1 MSINPIGRRSRSRI
15 LLGGVSLL
23 LLQSAEIAWAQEAAT
38 AAKPAEQKAEE
49 HKPLLNPDEQIL
61 LDRITIVAAR
71 TTGNVLDVPMTINVI
86 DRATLQRHVV
96 RDIQDMVRYE
106 PGVSVTRQT
115 ALTNPFGQLTSFNI
129 RAMGGNRV
137 QILVDGSRVQEQITD
152 GSRDLVDPFTMRSV
166 EIVRGPNSVLQ
177 GADALGG
184 VVSFRTLEPSDILD
198 GKKPW
203 AVELKTAYDS
213 FDDSFRQQATAAA
226 ESGDFKFLG
235 SFGHLGASE
244 PEFTKARADRGQWG
258 CPREAIWPC
267 NKAFPADTN
276 AYNGLMKLQWNPSGD
291 HEFMLTGEWFNRKT
305 SIEQKY
311 DSSAAL
317 GGYTSDSWQ
326 RDLDME
332 RYRLALSHKWAV
344 GASWLDELDWQISYS
359 PQKRNTYS
367 DQLRLYPTRR
377 QQNIQVRNYGE
388 NFFEADIQANSSF
401 ELGGVSHK
409 LIYGFDG
416 DLTKTSYDGYNVTN
430 NLTTGTSTTAINQG
444 FNFPKVDTVR
454 ADLYL
459 QDEIKLFDDRLTIT
473 PGLRLATYSI
483 DPTHDSDYVPLPGF
497 EPRKIEETKLIKR
510 IGAIYDLTDTYS
522 LYAGYGEGFKMP
534 TSQQLFVSSQSIGA
548 TGFVDVI
555 PNPNLKPEFVRSYE
569 AGIRGKL
576 DRGYFSLTGFYA
588 DYKDFIRSLQPV
600 PGQDGKYT
608 SDNVESVKVWGIEL
622 GGEYEVYDDIF
633 VNAALSYQKGRQR
646 ISSGAA
652 ETAFDGAVP
661 LTAVLGMRY
670 LIPEWNLETEFVGTF
685 AHGVT
690 ERADPDAFKP
700 GGYAVFDA
708 YAKWSPTAN
717 IDVDFGI
724 QNIFD
729 RRYFPNTIAGTI
741 TNVISS
747 SVANANPPE
756 LQVAP
761 GRTFKLGATV
771 RF

>member
-1 MSINPIGRRSRSRI
+1 MSTNSIGRAPRSRF
-15 LLGGVSLL
+15 LLAGVSLL
-23 LLQSAEIAWAQEAAT
+23 LLQSAGATWAQDATPAAME
-38 AAKPAEQKAEE
+38 AEQKTEG
-49 HKPLLNPDEQIL
+49 PLLDPNEQIM

-71 TTGNVLDVPMTINVI
+71 TTGNVLDVPMSVTVV
-86 DRATLQRHVV
+86 DRETLQRHVV
-96 RDIQDMVRYE
+96 RDIQDMVRYQ

-137 QILVDGSRVQEQITD
+137 QVLVDGSRVQEQITD

-198 GKKPW
+198 GSKPW
-203 AVELKTAYDS
+203 AVEMKTAYDS
-213 FDDSFRQQATAAA
+213 FDNSFRQQATAAA
-226 ESGDFKFLG
+226 KSGDFEFLG

-244 PEFTKARADRGQWG
+244 AEFTKARAYGGQWG
-258 CPREAIWPC
+258 CPRQAVWAC
-267 NKAFPADTN
+267 NKAFPADTD
-276 AYNGLMKLQWNPSGD
+276 AYNGLMKLQWSPSAD

-305 SIEQKY
+305 SIDQKY
-311 DSSAAL
+311 NSSATL
-317 GGYTSDSWQ
+317 GGYANDSWQ

-332 RYRLALSHKWAV
+332 RYRLALAHKWMVDAP
-344 GASWLDELDWQISYS
+344 WLDELNWQVSYS
-359 PQKRNTYS
+359 PQKRDTYS
-367 DQLRLYPTRR
+367 DQLRTYPTRR
-377 QQNIQVRNYGE
+377 QQNIQVRRYGE
-388 NFFEADIQANSSF
+388 DFLEADIQANSSF

-416 DLTKTSYDGYNVTN
+416 DLTKTNYEGYNVTN

-454 ADLYL
+454 ADIYV
-459 QDEIKLFDDRLTIT
+459 QDELKLLDDRLTIT

-483 DPTHDSDYVPLPGF
+483 DPSGDSDYVPLPGF
-497 EPRKIEETKLIKR
+497 EPKKIDETRLIKR
-510 IGAIYDLTDTYS
+510 VGAIYELNETYS

-534 TSQQLFVSSQSIGA
+534 TSQQLFVSSLSIGS
-548 TGFVDVI
+548 TGFVEVI

-576 DRGYFSLTGFYA
+576 DRGYFSLTAFHA

-600 PGQDGKYT
+600 PGPTEKYT
-608 SDNVESVKVWGIEL
+608 SDNVENVKVWGVEF

-633 VNAALSYQKGRQR
+633 LNGALSYQKGKQR
-646 ISSGAA
+646 ISAGAA
-652 ETAFDGAVP
+652 ETVFDGAVP

-670 LIPEWNLETEFVGTF
+670 LIPDWNLETEFVGTF

-690 ERADPDAFKP
+690 ERADPNAFKP

-708 YAKWSPTAN
+708 YAKWSPTPN
-717 IDVDFGI
+717 IDVDFGV

-741 TNVISS
+741 TNVISD

>member
-1 MSINPIGRRSRSRI
+1 MSTRRFGRFSRSYF
-15 LLGGVSLL
+15 LLAGVSALC
-23 LLQSAEIAWAQEAAT
+23 LQSAEIALAQSAAT
-38 AAKPAEQKAEE
+38 DANASEQYEPLIKA
-49 HKPLLNPDEQIL
+49 DEQIQ
-61 LDRITIVAAR
+61 LDQITIVAAR
-71 TTGNVLDVPMTINVI
+71 TTGNVLDVPMTVSVI

-106 PGVSVTRQT
+106 PGISVTRQT
-115 ALTNPFGQLTSFNI
+115 SLTNPFGQLTGFNI
-129 RAMGGNRV
+129 RGMGGNRV

-152 GSRDLVDPFTMRSV
+152 GSRDLVDPFTVRSV

-184 VVSFRTLEPSDILD
+184 VVSFRTLNPTDILD
-198 GKKPW
+198 GTKPW

-213 FDDSFRQQATAAA
+213 YDDSFRKQATAAA
-226 ESGDFKFLG
+226 EAGDFKFLA

-244 PEFTKARADRGQWG
+244 GDFSNARADGGQWG
-258 CPREAIWPC
+258 CPRETIWPC

-276 AYNGLMKLQWNPSGD
+276 AYNGLMKLQWNPTED
-291 HEFMLTGEWFNRKT
+291 HEFKLTGEWFNRKT
-305 SIEQKY
+305 TIEQKY

-317 GGYTSDSWQ
+317 GGYTNDSWQ

-332 RYRLALSHKWAV
+332 RYRFALDHKWTVNAD
-344 GASWLDELDWQISYS
+344 WLDELNWRVSYS
-359 PQKRNTYS
+359 PQKRNTFS
-367 DQLRLYPTRR
+367 NQFRTYPTRE
-377 QQNIQVRNYGE
+377 QQNIQVRNYSE
-388 NFFEADIQANSSF
+388 NFLEADIQANSSF
-401 ELGGVSHK
+401 ELGGVSHN
-409 LIYGFDG
+409 LTYGFDG
-416 DLTKTSYDGYNVTN
+416 DLTKTDYAGENITN
-430 NLTTGTSTTAINQG
+430 NLTTGTSTTVTNQG

-454 ADLYL
+454 ADIYV
-459 QDEIKLFDDRLTIT
+459 QDEIKLLDDRLTIS
-473 PGLRLATYSI
+473 PGLRLANYSI
-483 DPTHDSDYVPLPGF
+483 NPTGDDDYSPLPGF

-510 IGAIYDLTDTYS
+510 ISAMYDLNDTYS

-534 TSQQLFVSSQSIGA
+534 TSQQLFVSSLSIGS
-548 TGFVDVI
+548 TGFVEVI
-555 PNPNLKPEFVRSYE
+555 PNPNLKPEYVRSYE

-600 PGQDGKYT
+600 PGAADKYT
-608 SDNVESVKVWGIEL
+608 SDNVENVRIWGVEF

-633 VNAALSYQKGRQR
+633 VNAALSYQKGKQR
-646 ISSGAA
+646 ISSGAE

-661 LTAVLGMRY
+661 LTAILGLRY

-685 AHGVT
+685 AKGVG
-690 ERADPDAFKP
+690 ERSDPNAFKP

-708 YAKWSPTAN
+708 YAKWSPTKN
-717 IDVDFGI
+717 VDLDFGI

-741 TNVISS
+741 TNTVLP

-756 LQVAP
+756 MQIAP